1 MPRVIRLLSFA
12 LSFALSRSIDC
23 LVGRLRTYAPVAVC
37 VCVCDYVDTTVCV
50 VCRVQAAEDLVLT
63 GKERSIVRVSANNMY
78 SCLMQKTQRFSSL
91 FRHYSKH
98 HGLPRESLD
107 FFFTVRNMSK
117 KKRAGDEREW
127 GCNVSFL

>member
-1 MPRVIRLLSFA
+1 M
-12 LSFALSRSIDC
+12 
-23 LVGRLRTYAPVAVC
+23 
-37 VCVCDYVDTTVCV
+37 
-50 VCRVQAAEDLVLT
+50 LT

-107 FFFTVRNMSK
+107 FFFTVK
-117 KKRAGDEREW
+117 KYTQKENGSFSIFREKNKRFGSISCIDFVAGVGYVHVEPL
-127 GCNVSFL
+127 GPGGFA